1 MFNSLFYSW
10 SKFSIP
16 RHASLLPE
24 FHTKSPLKGY
34 MVNVYQNLSQTAVGN
49 SKYLFFLLEMYEM
62 YARIYDKKI
71 PIILSK
77 LIYKDKSWLKE
88 LWKISRCFRSHIMS
102 LHESSQSITG
112 NSPQTTRWSSYW
124 CWVLLK
130 VLPWLSKWK
139 PKGE

>member
-1 MFNSLFYSW
+1 MF
-10 SKFSIP
+10 
-16 RHASLLPE
+16 
-24 FHTKSPLKGY
+24 TKIWVRLQLETR
-34 MVNVYQNLSQTAVGN
+34 NIF
-49 SKYLFFLLEMYEM
+49 FFLLEMYEM
-62 YARIYDKKI
+62 YAGVYDKKI

-88 LWKISRCFRSHIMS
+88 LWKISRCFRSHIVS

-139 PKGE
+139 PKGEYWAYKLQTSHTTQFEKTLKGHVNPKNIHFLFI